1 MKIPIKTL
9 KNGFSLPIYGMGL
22 WQVGGRY
29 ESDTSKDNE
38 EIENIHRAIGLG
50 ITHFDTAESY
60 AAGHSEEILGQAIQ
74 GLDRSKLLIATK
86 VSPEHHKY
94 DDLLRAAQGS
104 LNRLN
109 TSYIDLYMLHRY
121 PPKGTMIEETMRAM
135 NELMEQGVIKNIGV
149 SNLTENRFKEA
160 QKHTAYPIVCNQVHY
175 NVEYREVEE
184 RGVLKFCQENDTLLV
199 AYRPLQKGELPKSA
213 LLAEIAKKYDKTPTQ
228 VALNWLISQGNVVT
242 IVKTSNIDHLKENLG
257 AIGWELEFSDVERI
271 RKEYEV
277 QYRISD
283 VVPLDYGADIAPW
296 KIQRHLTDQVSLL
309 LRS

>member
-135 NELMEQGVIKNIGV
+135 NEFMEQGVIKNIGV

-257 AIGWELEFSDVERI
+257 AIGWELEFSDVELI

-283 VVPLDYGADIAPW
+283 VVPLDYGADIAP
-296 KIQRHLTDQVSLL
+296 
-309 LRS
+309 